1 MGPEKT
7 LDLCAAEKFGG
18 VFRLKTT
25 IPRFTSRVV
34 LISMMESKITM
45 EVVFV
50 FCAAGKFLICSF
62 G

>member
-25 IPRFTSRVV
+25 ISQIHKSCCFDFDDG
-34 LISMMESKITM
+34 IQDYNGGGD
-45 EVVFV
+45 
-50 FCAAGKFLICSF
+50 FCAAGKF
-62 G
+62 